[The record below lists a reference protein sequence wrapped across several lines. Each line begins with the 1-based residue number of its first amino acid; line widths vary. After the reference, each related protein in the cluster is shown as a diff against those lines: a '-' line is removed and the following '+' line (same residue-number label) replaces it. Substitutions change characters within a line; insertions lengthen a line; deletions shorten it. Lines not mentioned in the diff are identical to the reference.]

1 MTAQWFGDYEIIKRL
16 RVGGMAT
23 LYLARRHGAAGF
35 SRLVALKMIHPHL
48 VAQPNFIEMFVD
60 EARICSQISH
70 PNVVHVEEFGV
81 LDDVHYLVMEYLDG
95 CSVSE
100 LLRVFFLERRTL
112 DPELAARVILQVAG
126 GLHVAH
132 ETCGTDGQPLE
143 LIHRDISPS
152 NVLISVDGNAKLID
166 FGIAKARNRLSETQA
181 GITLKGKYRYVAPE
195 QAQHVVVDRR
205 CDIFSLGIVFWE
217 LLVGRQLFPDDSHIG
232 LLERLYQTDV
242 PAPSTA
248 NPAVPEVFDPIVL
261 AMLQHDPADRPQ
273 TAAEVQRRIAS
284 AIPGAANR
292 DASELGALAV
302 EVRDRCAER
311 RARSP
316 SSQSSGS
323 DSNRSFSPSRSSS
336 SRPRTSTGFQIPVDP
351 TGGSGVLVTP
361 ASAPEPE
368 PEPVLEPVPPRWW
381 TRRGLQIGAGL
392 VGAGVILIVL
402 LGHQGTAT
410 DANASAAPR
419 PSRELELVV
428 PHDPVALHPTMPSP
442 PTVVRSAPV
451 APPAGAPPA
460 AAPPP
465 APAPAPPPSSA
476 APAPSGAPASVPAAP
491 PAQVGGPAASPPAPA
506 PRHEVARIT
515 ARPRPKPPRPV
526 ASEPVAPSPAPAPHA
541 PKSAGASPPF
551 TSESFD
557 DAANTSGAPAA
568 PEAAKDKKTPSV
580 SGFDN

>member
-95 CSVSE
+95 CSISE
-100 LLRVFFLERRTL
+100 LLQVFRLEHRTL

-132 ETCGTDGQPLE
+132 ETCGPDGQPLE

-195 QAQHVVVDRR
+195 QAQHAVVDRR

-217 LLVGRQLFPDDSHIG
+217 LLVGRPLFPEDSHIG

-242 PAPSTA
+242 PAPSA
-248 NPAVPEVFDPIVL
+248 ENPAVPEVFDSIVL

-292 DASELGALAV
+292 EASELGALAV

-311 RARSP
+311 RARRP

-323 DSNRSFSPSRSSS
+323 DSNRSFSPSRSPS
-336 SRPRTSTGFQIPVDP
+336 SRPRTSTGFQVQVDP
-351 TGGSGVLVTP
+351 TDGSGVLVTP
-361 ASAPEPE
+361 APVPESAPVPE
-368 PEPVLEPVPPRWW
+368 PPRWW
-381 TRRGLQIGAGL
+381 TRRALQIGAG
-392 VGAGVILIVL
+392 VIGAGVILIVL
-402 LGHQGTAT
+402 LGRQGRGA

-419 PSRELELVV
+419 PARELELIV
-428 PHDPVALHPTMPSP
+428 PRDPVPLHPTMPSP
-442 PTVVRSAPV
+442 PTVVLSAPV
-451 APPAGAPPA
+451 A
-460 AAPPP
+460 AAPPVAAPPPTP
-465 APAPAPPPSSA
+465 APAPAPPPSSVA
-476 APAPSGAPASVPAAP
+476 SAPPREPPSAPAAP
-491 PAQVGGPAASPPAPA
+491 VGGPAALPPAPA
-506 PRHEVARIT
+506 PRHEVARVI
-515 ARPRPKPPRPV
+515 AKPKPKPPRPV
-526 ASEPVAPSPAPAPHA
+526 ASEPVGPSPVPAPHA
-541 PKSAGASPPF
+541 PKGAGARTPF
-551 TSESFD
+551 TSEPFD
-557 DAANTSGAPAA
+557 DTANTSGAPAA
-568 PEAAKDKKTPSV
+568 PEAAKGKKTPIV
-580 SGFDN
+580 PGFDN